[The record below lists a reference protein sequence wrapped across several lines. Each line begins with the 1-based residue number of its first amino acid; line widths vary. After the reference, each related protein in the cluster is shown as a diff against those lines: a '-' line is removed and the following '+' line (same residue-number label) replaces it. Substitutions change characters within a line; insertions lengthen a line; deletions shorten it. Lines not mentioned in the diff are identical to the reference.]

1 MLIGN
6 LTLKKLLVFN
16 SLFAWSCH
24 CHFKGHHHFLCK
36 SFWSDKGKNERK
48 KCFSRST
55 LIFYNLNFARVLNY
69 SQFFQAYLYTNPLGE
84 IAAKSGVV
92 INRIHFSPT
101 DHIIAFSGMVSGQ
114 GKLGVQP
121 QFTAPVYVY
130 KNKVTWVS
138 SRLP

>member
-1 MLIGN
+1 MHEVVIVISRVI
-6 LTLKKLLVFN
+6 TIFCA
-16 SLFAWSCH
+16 S
-24 CHFKGHHHFLCK
+24 HFGQIK
-36 SFWSDKGKNERK
+36 ETTRK
-48 KCFSRST
+48 KNAFSRST
-55 LIFYNLNFARVLNY
+55 LILYNLNFARVLNY

-130 KNKVTWVS
+130 KNKVT
-138 SRLP
+138 

>member
-1 MLIGN
+1 MKLSLSFQGSSPFFVQVI
-6 LTLKKLLVFN
+6 LVRSKKEPETN
-16 SLFAWSCH
+16 A
-24 CHFKGHHHFLCK
+24 
-36 SFWSDKGKNERK
+36 
-48 KCFSRST
+48 FSRST
-55 LIFYNLNFARVLNY
+55 LILYNLNFARVLNY

-130 KNKVTWVS
+130 KNKVT
-138 SRLP
+138 